1 MLKSR
6 RQRLLRFFDESDLD
20 LLLIEQPINLRYLS
34 GFSGSEGALLLTPEG
49 GWFIC
54 DSRYTVQAGREVS
67 GLSVV
72 EQAQRQ
78 EGIAELIRQAGA
90 RRVGFEAA
98 HTTVSAHQGM
108 VTRLPEV
115 TLVPLGQEL
124 DAIRNCKDAQEL
136 QLLADVAALASS
148 ALGSVLPL
156 VCPGMV
162 EADLA
167 LELEFAMRRRG
178 SEGAGFDIIVASG
191 VRGAMPH
198 GRASTKQIEA
208 GDLVTIDFGAVQQ
221 GYHSDETVTVAVGA
235 VNERQQRIYQVVLEA
250 HDRAIAS
257 IRPGITCRELDAV
270 ARDYIHE
277 QGFGEYFG
285 HGLGHGVGLAV
296 HEKPVVSPRSDA
308 VVEEGMVFTIEPGIY
323 IPGFGGVRIEDTV
336 AVTADGCRLLTTAS
350 KQLQIL

>member
-208 GDLVTIDFGAVQQ
+208 GELVTIDFGAVQQ

-235 VNERQQRIYQVVLEA
+235 VNERQHRIYQVVLEA